1 MSGWRSILRFRVL
14 VSVVPLAA
22 AAIFARVELVP
33 GPRPC
38 IAVGDQSVQI
48 ASMPWVADLHI
59 AFTDDPA
66 NATVRVQVADS
77 PDNAD
82 FAVVDDIDNAEDN
95 ACEMNPATQLIAI
108 SGHASTGAP
117 VIYLSPNGPAD
128 YRIFVRS
135 KSFTAREAAALI
147 VGASGGHPRL
157 SASL

>member
-1 MSGWRSILRFRVL
+1 MLRFRVL

-22 AAIFARVELVP
+22 AAIFSGVELMP

-38 IAVGDQSVQI
+38 IAFGDQSVQI

-77 PDNAD
+77 PEGAD
-82 FAVVDDIDNAEDN
+82 FAMVDDVDSTDDN
-95 ACEMNPATQLIAI
+95 ACEINAATQFIAI

-128 YRIFVRS
+128 YRIFVKS
-135 KSFTAREAAALI
+135 KTFTAREAAALI

-157 SASL
+157 AAAL

>member
-1 MSGWRSILRFRVL
+1 MLRFRIL

-22 AAIFARVELVP
+22 AAIFARVELIP

-82 FAVVDDIDNAEDN
+82 FAVVDDIDNTDDN
-95 ACEMNPATQLIAI
+95 ACEMNAATQLIAI
-108 SGHASTGAP
+108 SGHASVGAP

-128 YRIFVRS
+128 YRIFVKS

>member
-1 MSGWRSILRFRVL
+1 MRFKILA
-14 VSVVPLAA
+14 SVVPLVV
-22 AAIFARVELVP
+22 AAILARVELVP
-33 GPRPC
+33 GPQPC
-38 IAVGDQSVQI
+38 IVVGDQSVQI

-82 FAVVDDIDNAEDN
+82 FAVVDDIGSTEDN
-95 ACEMNPATQLIAI
+95 ACDANAATQLIAI
-108 SGHASTGAP
+108 SGRASTGAP

-128 YRIFVRS
+128 YRIYVKS
-135 KSFTAREAAALI
+135 KTFTAREAAALI

-157 SASL
+157 AASL

>member
-1 MSGWRSILRFRVL
+1 MRFKILA
-14 VSVVPLAA
+14 SVVPLVVAA
-22 AAIFARVELVP
+22 VLARVELVP
-33 GPRPC
+33 GPQPC

-82 FAVVDDIDNAEDN
+82 FAVVDDIGSTEDN
-95 ACEMNPATQLIAI
+95 ACDANAATQLIAI

-128 YRIFVRS
+128 YRIYVRS
-135 KSFTAREAAALI
+135 RSFTAREAAALI

-157 SASL
+157 AASL

>member
-1 MSGWRSILRFRVL
+1 MLRFRVL

-22 AAIFARVELVP
+22 AAIFSGVELMP

-38 IAVGDQSVQI
+38 IAFGDQSVQI

-77 PDNAD
+77 PEGAD
-82 FAVVDDIDNAEDN
+82 FAMVDDVDSTEDN
-95 ACEMNPATQLIAI
+95 ACEINAATRFIAI
-108 SGHASTGAP
+108 SGYASSGAP

-128 YRIFVRS
+128 YRIFVKS

-147 VGASGGHPRL
+147 VGAGGGHPRL
-157 SASL
+157 AASL

>member
-1 MSGWRSILRFRVL
+1 MLRFKVL
-14 VSVVPLAA
+14 VSVVPLAV
-22 AAIFARVELVP
+22 AAILARVELMP

-77 PDNAD
+77 PDGAD
-82 FAVVDDIDNAEDN
+82 FAVVDDVAGTEDN
-95 ACEMNPATQLIAI
+95 ACEMNAATQFIAI
-108 SGHASTGAP
+108 SGRPSVGAP

-128 YRIFVRS
+128 YRIFVKS
-135 KSFTAREAAALI
+135 KTFTARDAAALI

-157 SASL
+157 AASL